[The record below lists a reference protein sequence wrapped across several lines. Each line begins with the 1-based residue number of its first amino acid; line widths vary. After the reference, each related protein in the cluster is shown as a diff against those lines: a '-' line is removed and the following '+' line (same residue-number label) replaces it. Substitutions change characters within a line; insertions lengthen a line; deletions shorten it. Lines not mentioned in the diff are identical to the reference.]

1 MNTDKHTVT
10 IPIADY
16 NKMLELHNDHEKF
29 IIAMANRLE
38 LMKFKGVYVEGLNFT
53 DERQDLLVKIEPL
66 LQRVTFHFIDKA
78 IE

>member
-10 IPIADY
+10 IPIDDY

-29 IIAMANRLE
+29 IVAMASRLE

-66 LQRVTFHFIDKA
+66 LQRVSLHFIDKA
-78 IE
+78 IG

>member
-10 IPIADY
+10 VPIEDY

-29 IIAMANRLE
+29 IVAMASRLE
-38 LMKFKGVYVEGLNFT
+38 LMKLKGVYVEGLNFT

-66 LQRVTFHFIDKA
+66 LQRVTLHFIDKA
-78 IE
+78 IG

>member
-10 IPIADY
+10 IPIEDY

-29 IIAMANRLE
+29 IVAMASRLE

-66 LQRVTFHFIDKA
+66 LQRVSLHFIDKA
-78 IE
+78 IG